1 MVIQSKASNEFNQQ
15 RDSLASERT
24 QQAVISPDLDESHL
38 DNEHEHALSMDMAR
52 VKADNSNI
60 AGKPGGSA
68 HKSNN
73 ENILTVNN
81 KQSED

>member
-1 MVIQSKASNEFNQQ
+1 MVIQSKASNELSQQ
-15 RDSLASERT
+15 RDSVESERT
-24 QQAVISPDLDESHL
+24 QQAVISPDLDEGRL
-38 DNEHEHALSMDMAR
+38 DNEHEHAVAVDMAR
-52 VKADNSNI
+52 VKADNSNF

-68 HKSNN
+68 QKSNN